1 MREGRRAEL
10 ADPAALPHAVRDALL
25 DARLDRFR
33 RFVPALRGGPCVA
46 LDLALRTGTEW
57 VDVPLKCTD
66 GLTFDDIH
74 RDAWR

>member
-1 MREGRRAEL
+1 MTDQEFAELVRAEAGKL
-10 ADPAALPHAVRDALL
+10 
-25 DARLDRFR
+25 FR
-33 RFVPALRGGPCVA
+33 VAWGRCVP

-66 GLTFDDIH
+66 GLTFDDIG